1 MKRSRI
7 TNFGNAVEVARSA
20 GSKGAGLGG
29 ALISTGKK
37 KSFGATNAAKQLGTK
52 IGKVAGTKGGKAGMA
67 LAGLA
72 AAGGLGVAGMKALGA
87 RKKKANSLSG
97 KVKKALNSNSTIQ
110 NAGVG
115 LSKRLTK
122 MGIKN

>member
-20 GSKGAGLGG
+20 GSKGMGLGG

-37 KSFGATNAAKQLGTK
+37 KSFGAANAAKQLGTR

-72 AAGGLGVAGMKALGA
+72 AAGGLGIAGMKALNA
-87 RKKKANSLSG
+87 KKKANSLQG
-97 KVKKALNSNSTIQ
+97 KAQSAIGSAKKKLK
-110 NAGVG
+110 GM
-115 LSKRLTK
+115 RL
-122 MGIKN
+122 G